1 MATYY
6 GYTSIG
12 RDFVDTAATDSVLIR
27 SDLINHLNTRQGE
40 RLMNPD
46 FGCLVWDY
54 IFDPFT
60 DDVRFA
66 VVENLQE
73 IVAADPRIVLQS
85 LEVTEWEHGL
95 QVELNVMYVTNNQ
108 VEAMIVTF
116 DGQSGKATV

>member
-12 RDFVDTAATDSVLIR
+12 RDFVDTAATDGVLIR